1 MFDAALRPMID
12 RILDPA
18 GRRLAAA
25 GISANQAT
33 LAGFVCGIGAAS
45 AVLVGWTAA
54 AVTLLLLNRFL
65 DGLDGAI
72 ARAVGKTD
80 LGGFLDITMD
90 FLIYSAIP
98 FAFAVK
104 DPANAL
110 AAAFLI
116 FSFVG
121 TGSSFLAYAIIAQK
135 RGISTERRGKKSFF
149 HLGGLTEGTETI
161 IFLVIVTAEPT
172 LFIPLA
178 WGFGALCWITTSTRI
193 AEAFRNFR

>member
-1 MFDAALRPMID
+1 MFDALLRPMVD
-12 RILDPA
+12 RMLDPV
-18 GRRLAAA
+18 GQRLAAS
-25 GISANQAT
+25 GVSANKVT
-33 LAGFVCGIGAAS
+33 FAGFCCGIGAAG
-45 AVLVGWTAA
+45 AVVLGWSVA
-54 AVTLLLLNRFL
+54 AVMLLLLNRLL
-65 DGLDGAI
+65 DGLDGAV
-72 ARAVGKTD
+72 ARAAGSTD

-90 FLIYSAIP
+90 FLVYSAVP
-98 FAFAVK
+98 FAFALK
-104 DPANAL
+104 DPGNAL

-135 RGISTERRGKKSFF
+135 RGISTETRGKKSFF

-161 IFLVIVTAEPT
+161 IFLVIVTAVPA

-193 AEAFRNFR
+193 AEAFRQFR

>member
-25 GISANQAT
+25 GVSANQAT

-135 RGISTERRGKKSFF
+135 SGISTERRWNKSLL
-149 HLGGLTEGTETI
+149 HLGGLSEG
-161 IFLVIVTAEPT
+161 
-172 LFIPLA
+172 
-178 WGFGALCWITTSTRI
+178 
-193 AEAFRNFR
+193 N

>member
-25 GISANQAT
+25 GISATQAT

-161 IFLVIVTAEPT
+161 IFLVIVTAKPA

-193 AEAFRNFR
+193 TEAHRNFR